1 MSRTDSNT
9 YGDGMNNYFLEDSP
23 VLKAIIFAEFD
34 NEIGRVVKYQIPHE
48 IFDKQQFDNIS
59 SAIIPTE
66 EMRDRMIK
74 INMYD
79 WKIMGY
85 PIGIKD
91 KKYAREIY
99 IFNMCFIVGKDS
111 GKGDDLYEPLVQ
123 KCAEYLVD
131 LEKERGFLSLEKHML
146 PNLMSEIFH
155 GLNLKSSYLQSSNKT
170 VFCLI
175 PKIWQILGIAK
186 LTRLDLCVTDHF
198 RLKTL
203 LYIILVHPVNYID
216 VYKRMGI
223 SDL

>member
-1 MSRTDSNT
+1 
-9 YGDGMNNYFLEDSP
+9 
-23 VLKAIIFAEFD
+23 
-34 NEIGRVVKYQIPHE
+34 
-48 IFDKQQFDNIS
+48 
-59 SAIIPTE
+59 
-66 EMRDRMIK
+66 MIK

-155 GLNLKSSYLQSSNKT
+155 GLNLK
-170 VFCLI
+170 
-175 PKIWQILGIAK
+175 
-186 LTRLDLCVTDHF
+186 RLDLCVTDHF